1 MRTKKIVI
9 WGAGWLGLPLAKSLQ
24 SVNNQVV
31 CITRSPD
38 KKEYLRSIN
47 IDAVSMDELIGNP
60 AEVED
65 CNVLIVSV
73 PPSADTTFYE
83 ALDFVLKT
91 LPINAQV
98 IYTSSTGIYKNK
110 NGLVDENSEIETTS
124 KVYQT
129 EQFLLT
135 RKFNKI
141 TILRLGGLIG
151 PKRHP
156 VHYLAKN
163 TINSC
168 PHQLVNLIQQKDV
181 IDLIQLFIE
190 TKITGVFNV
199 CSAEHPTRQEY
210 YTLAA
215 KTFNLGNLL
224 FEMDVNQTG
233 KVIDTRKLIELFPT
247 YTFTSIYDF
256 EKCK

>member
-1 MRTKKIVI
+1 MLRKKIVI

-31 CITRSPD
+31 CITSSTD

-47 IDAVSMDELIGNP
+47 IDSVSMDELIGNP
-60 AEVED
+60 AEVEE

-91 LPINAQV
+91 LSINAQV

-215 KTFNLGNLL
+215 KTFNLGKLL

-247 YTFTSIYDF
+247 YTFTSIFDF